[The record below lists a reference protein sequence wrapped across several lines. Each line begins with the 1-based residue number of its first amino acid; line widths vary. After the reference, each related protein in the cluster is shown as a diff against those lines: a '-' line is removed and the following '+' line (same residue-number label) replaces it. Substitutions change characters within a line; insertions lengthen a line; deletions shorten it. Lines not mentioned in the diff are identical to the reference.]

1 MINLGSKALADD
13 AFLAALRAC
22 DYPIE
27 NFRHADHLRLGWILL
42 RSSETE
48 TASNEAVKIIRAFG
62 LHHGKGHA
70 YNETVTRAW
79 MRLLATHTEE
89 ASFEEF
95 LSKNQARI
103 STGLLH
109 EFWRAETLNS
119 SKARAEWTEPDIR
132 ALPPLATARIP

>member
-1 MINLGSKALADD
+1 MMNLGSKELTDD
-13 AFLAALRAC
+13 SFLAALRDC

-42 RSSETE
+42 RSSDAE

-79 MRLLATHTEE
+79 MRLLATHTE

-95 LSKNQARI
+95 LSRNQARI
-103 STGLLH
+103 STGLLN
-109 EFWRAETLNS
+109 EFWKAETLNS
-119 SKARAEWTEPDIR
+119 PRAQAEWMEPDIR